1 MDHALRRAKQGLPAE
16 AALDVL
22 DRATSGVLA
31 LVDGDGAPYAVPL
44 SHVRCGDVVFFHCAR
59 EGHKLEALASGSG
72 KASFCVICQDEVV
85 PEEFSTLYRSVIA
98 FGTVRVVT
106 DDGERMAALRA
117 LADKFSPG
125 VEEGFRREVASA
137 FDRVVILA
145 LEVERMT
152 GKESR
157 GLAEAR
163 RKAARQG

>member
-1 MDHALRRAKQGLPAE
+1 MEHAMRRAKQELPAE
-16 AALDVL
+16 VVRDVL

-31 LVDGDGAPYAVPL
+31 LVDGDGMPYAVPL
-44 SHVRCGDVVFFHCAR
+44 SHVRCGNVVYFHCAR

-72 KASFCVICQDEVV
+72 RASFCVVDQDEVV
-85 PEEFSTLYRSVIA
+85 PEDFLTLYRSVIA
-98 FGTVRVVT
+98 FGTVRIVT

-125 VEEGFRREVASA
+125 IEEGFQREVDSDFA
-137 FDRVVILA
+137 RVVILA

-152 GKESR
+152 GKEAR

-163 RKAARQG
+163 RKAARLG